1 MAATGMSVVW
11 FVLIVALIPLSLWAL
26 KRSGL
31 ASGALAGAK
40 AEALVKTIGQ
50 LNIGPGQRLLT
61 VEVGQGDARTW
72 LVLGVTGQSIQTL
85 HTMAPQAPVATA
97 APAVHPGFAAL
108 LKRAGKAGDN
118 SSGAP

>member
-85 HTMAPQAPVATA
+85 HTMAPQAPAEAA

-108 LKRAGKAGDN
+108 LKRAGKAGDTPP
-118 SSGAP
+118 GAS